1 MVVAEPVRR
10 YRATLDR
17 LLAPSRRVWCGCP
30 VGPKGTN
37 LHVDQ
42 GYRLVCTRDTHTTHA
57 DGSCDQVE
65 GSNLHKK
72 TISEIRKRCTMT
84 TQRLGRPSNTTKHT
98 HTHRRIHAYTLTS
111 TRRTP
116 RWTSS
121 ASTPGTARTN
131 TPSTTTR
138 PRLCRRRC
146 APHSERRFHA
156 RSRTW
161 RCPTGPRG
169 R

>member
-10 YRATLDR
+10 HRAVLDR
-17 LLAPSRRVWCGCP
+17 LLAPSRRVWCGSP
-30 VGPKGTN
+30 SPGAN
-37 LHVDQ
+37 LHMETEFV
-42 GYRLVCTRDTHTTHA
+42 LVCTPDTHTTHA
-57 DGSCDQVE
+57 DGIHE
-65 GSNLHKK
+65 NKK
-72 TISEIRKRCTMT
+72 TICPISTIT
-84 TQRLGRPSNTTKHT
+84 TQRLGRPSNTIKHNQTHT

-146 APHSERRFHA
+146 APRPLRHFHE

>member
-1 MVVAEPVRR
+1 LRSRCVVIVQ
-10 YRATLDR
+10 LWIVF
-17 LLAPSRRVWCGCP
+17 LLHRGGCGVSVVPTVYMQTCTSER
-30 VGPKGTN
+30 KN
-37 LHVDQ
+37 S
-42 GYRLVCTRDTHTTHA
+42 VCTRDTHTTHA

-111 TRRTP
+111 TRRTL